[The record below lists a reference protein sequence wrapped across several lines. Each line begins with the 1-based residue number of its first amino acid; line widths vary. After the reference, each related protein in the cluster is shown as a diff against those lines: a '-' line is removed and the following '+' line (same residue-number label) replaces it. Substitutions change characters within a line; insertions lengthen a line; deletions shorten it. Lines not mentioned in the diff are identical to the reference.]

1 MKNLLRNIG
10 GGAGKGLFR
19 AGAGVLVGLLLFEAF
34 LSPTSAQGLAPPQG
48 AVAQDKTSE
57 IDKIFAWVKPGMPG
71 CVAAASQNGKLMVNR
86 AYGLA
91 DLERNVPLMTESLL
105 DAGSIRKQFVAAA
118 VLLLVEDGKLSL
130 TDDVRKY
137 IPELS
142 DFGHTITIDHLLT
155 HTSGIRDWVPLLNW
169 ASGDP
174 EVMTMILRQRTL
186 NFVPGTEWSYS
197 NSGYVLLPEIVTRTS
212 GMKFSEFL
220 HKRVLDPLGMKTSRY
235 VDDPDVVIRNRALA
249 YEPQGSP
256 SGGAWRADMRL
267 GNARGGAG
275 ALFTT
280 AADLVLWNDALGSGR
295 LGKFVTTKI
304 QEPATLGNG
313 RKLTYARG
321 LSLLTENSVRILIH
335 SGGAAAYRSI
345 AAHFVDQGVS
355 VAVLCNAGEASDA
368 RDDFAGYIFDLLT
381 DKGLMRPPSTPPPA
395 GITGVDVSGRAGLFF
410 NERTNEPLRLVA
422 NNGRLAIA
430 GGGPLVTVAAD
441 RFRIAR
447 PSTNF
452 MSNDEFELQFLSND
466 QFDLESM
473 EGATTRYRRA
483 RPYKPSA
490 ADLQAFAGRYQ
501 SDELRAV
508 LQITPGKG
516 VLTSRLNES
525 PTQVLELG
533 PVDPDT
539 FQRGM
544 QTVRFRRDQ
553 AGKVIALDL
562 TNPALRNITFT
573 RVSDGPSG
581 R

>member
-1 MKNLLRNIG
+1 MFKPASVVVTALV
-10 GGAGKGLFR
+10 AGTPGF
-19 AGAGVLVGLLLFEAF
+19 
-34 LSPTSAQGLAPPQG
+34 
-48 AVAQDKTSE
+48 AQDKTAE
-57 IDKIFAWVKPGMPG
+57 IDKIFSWVKPDMPG
-71 CVAAASQNGKLMVNR
+71 CVAAASQDGKLMVNR

-130 TDDVRKY
+130 SDDVRKH
-137 IPELS
+137 IPELH
-142 DFGHTITIDHLLT
+142 DFGHPITIDHLLT

-174 EVMTMILRQRTL
+174 EVMSMILRQRTL

-220 HKRVLDPLGMKTSRY
+220 HQRVLDPLGMKNSRY

-249 YEPQGSP
+249 YEPQR
-256 SGGAWRADMRL
+256 GGGWRADMRL

-295 LGKFVTTKI
+295 LGKFVTGKI
-304 QEPATLGNG
+304 QEPTTLSNG

-321 LSLLTENSVRILIH
+321 LSLLTEGAGRMLLH
-335 SGGAAAYRSI
+335 GGGAAAYRSI
-345 AAHFVDQGVS
+345 AAHFLDHGIS

-368 RDDFAGYIFDLLT
+368 RDDFAGGIVDLILA
-381 DKGLMRPPSTPPPA
+381 DKGFKRPPSTPRPP

-410 NERTNEPLRLVA
+410 NERTNEPLRLIA

-430 GGGPLVTVAAD
+430 GGGPLVTAAMD

-447 PSTNF
+447 PSEMF
-452 MSNDEFELQFLSND
+452 MSGAEFELTFLSPD
-466 QFDLESM
+466 RFELTTK
-473 EGATTRYRRA
+473 EGETTRYRRA
-483 RPYKPSA
+483 RPYTPSA
-490 ADLQAFAGRYQ
+490 ADLQAFAGRYE

-508 LQITPGKG
+508 LQVTPGKG
-516 VLTSRLNES
+516 GLSSRLNES
-525 PTQVLELG
+525 PTQVLELS
-533 PVDPDT
+533 PVDTDT

-553 AGKVIALDL
+553 AGRVIALEL

-573 RVSDGPSG
+573 RVSDRTSRP
-581 R
+581 

>member
-1 MKNLLRNIG
+1 MFRPASVVVTALL
-10 GGAGKGLFR
+10 AGTP
-19 AGAGVLVGLLLFEAF
+19 AF
-34 LSPTSAQGLAPPQG
+34 AQE
-48 AVAQDKTSE
+48 KTGE
-57 IDKIFAWVKPGMPG
+57 IDKIFAWATPNTPG
-71 CVAAASQNGKLMVNR
+71 CVAAASQDGKLMVNR

-91 DLERNVPLMTESLL
+91 DLERNVPLTTESLL

-118 VLLLVEDGKLSL
+118 VLLLVEDGRLSL
-130 TDDVRKY
+130 SDDVRKH
-137 IPELS
+137 IPELH
-142 DFGHTITIDHLLT
+142 DFGHTITIDHLLI

-197 NSGYVLLPEIVTRTS
+197 NSGYVLLPEIVTRVS

-220 HKRVLDPLGMKTSRY
+220 HQRVLDPLGMKQSRY
-235 VDDPDVVIRNRALA
+235 IDDPDIVIRNRALA
-249 YEPQGSP
+249 YEPQ
-256 SGGAWRADMRL
+256 SGGAWRMDMRL
-267 GNARGGAG
+267 GNERGGAG

-280 AADLVLWNDALGSGR
+280 AADLVLWNDALAAGR
-295 LGKFVTTKI
+295 LGKFVTEKI
-304 QEPATLGNG
+304 QEPARLSNG

-321 LSLLTENSVRILIH
+321 LSLLTEKAVRIVLH
-335 SGGAAAYRSI
+335 SGGSAAYRSI
-345 AAHFVDQGVS
+345 AAHFPDQRVS

-410 NERTNEPLRLVA
+410 NQRTNELLRLIA

-430 GGGPLVTVAAD
+430 GGGPLVTLAAD

-447 PSTNF
+447 ASTNF
-452 MSNDEFELQFLSND
+452 MSNDEFELHFLSQD
-466 QFDLESM
+466 QFELVSM
-473 EGATTRYRRA
+473 EGKATRYRRA
-483 RPYKPSA
+483 RASTPSA
-490 ADLQAFAGRYQ
+490 ADLQAFAGRYE

-508 LQITPGKG
+508 LQVTPGKG
-516 VLTSRLNES
+516 GLSSRLNES
-525 PTQVLELG
+525 PTQVLELT
-533 PVDPDT
+533 PVDTDT

-553 AGKVIALDL
+553 AGKVIALEL
-562 TNPALRNITFT
+562 TNPALRSITFT
-573 RVSDGPSG
+573 RVSDRTSRP
-581 R
+581 

>member
-1 MKNLLRNIG
+1 MKLHIRIASALL
-10 GGAGKGLFR
+10 GL
-19 AGAGVLVGLLLFEAF
+19 AAVLLLPA
-34 LSPTSAQGLAPPQG
+34 PARAQAKAP
-48 AVAQDKTSE
+48 DKTAE
-57 IDKIFAWVKPGMPG
+57 IDKIFSWVKPGMPG
-71 CVAAASQNGKLMVNR
+71 CVAAASQAGKLAVNG

-91 DLERNVPLMTESLL
+91 DLERSVPLTTDSLL

-118 VLLLVEDGKLSL
+118 ILLLVEDGRLSL
-130 TDDVRKY
+130 SDDVRKH
-137 IPELS
+137 IPELAA
-142 DFGHTITIDHLLT
+142 FGHTITIDHLLT

-174 EVMTMILRQRTL
+174 DAMSMILRQRTL

-220 HKRVLDPLGMKTSRY
+220 HKRVLDPLGMKDSRY
-235 VDDPDVVIRNRALA
+235 VDDPDIVIKNRALA
-249 YEPQGSP
+249 YEPQ

-267 GNARGGAG
+267 GNERGGAG

-280 AADLVLWNDALGSGR
+280 AADLVTWNDALGSGR
-295 LGKFVTTKI
+295 LGKFVTAKI
-304 QEPATLGNG
+304 QEPATLTNG

-345 AAHFVDQGVS
+345 AAHFVDQNIS

-368 RDDFAGYIFDLLT
+368 RDDFAGYIFDMLT
-381 DKGLMRPPSTPPPA
+381 GKGMMRPQSTPPSA

-410 NERTNEPLRLVA
+410 KERTNEPMRLIV

-430 GGGPLVTVAAD
+430 GGGPLVTMAAD
-441 RFRIAR
+441 RFRITR

-452 MSNDEFELQFLSND
+452 MSNDEFELHFLSND
-466 QFDLESM
+466 RFNLKSM
-473 EGATTRYRRA
+473 EGATTAYRRA
-483 RPYKPSA
+483 QPYSPT
-490 ADLQAFAGRYQ
+490 ADDLKAFAGRFE
-501 SDELRAV
+501 SDELKAV
-508 LQITPGKG
+508 LEIAPGKAG
-516 VLTSRLNES
+516 VMVRINDSQRQI
-525 PTQVLELG
+525 PELG
-533 PVDPDT
+533 PVDRDT

-544 QTVRFRRDQ
+544 QTVRFQRDKT
-553 AGKVIALDL
+553 GKVVALEL
-562 TNPALRNITFT
+562 NNPALRTIRFA
-573 RVSDGPSG
+573 RLRDGTDG